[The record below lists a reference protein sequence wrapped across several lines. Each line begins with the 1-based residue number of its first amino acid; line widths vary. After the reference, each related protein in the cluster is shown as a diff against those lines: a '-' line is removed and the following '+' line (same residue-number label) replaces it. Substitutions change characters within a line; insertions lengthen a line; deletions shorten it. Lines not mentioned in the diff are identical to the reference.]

1 MESAVMGEMPRK
13 ASRQIEYQFDFN
25 KILQYS
31 TEERVIIM
39 DLIKSMSSGGDWET
53 KSMLKNTLDSLGVI
67 ITKRENSL
75 NQILS

>member
-1 MESAVMGEMPRK
+1 MEAVMGEMPMK
-13 ASRQIEYQFDFN
+13 ASRQIEYQFDIN

-31 TEERVIIM
+31 AEERVVIM

-53 KSMLKNTLDSLGVI
+53 KSMVKNTLDSLGVI